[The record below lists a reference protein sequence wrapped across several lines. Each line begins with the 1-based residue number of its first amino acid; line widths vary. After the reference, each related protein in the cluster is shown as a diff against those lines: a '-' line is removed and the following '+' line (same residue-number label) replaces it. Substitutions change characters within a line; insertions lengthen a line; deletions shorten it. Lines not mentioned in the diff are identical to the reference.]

1 MAQAIG
7 DILQLPKNQQEALQI
22 LRDIQ
27 QERYQMHKE
36 QAQNLVMRRR
46 RAILKGFRYDL
57 TDEREYNVHANMVI
71 GMGNNYMLRE
81 FSKFMVDEHNKDV
94 LRFLLYYFNNC
105 PLAESVFPNED
116 YKIHKNILL
125 IGEPGT
131 GKTMLMQVFADYL
144 QATNNDN
151 QFRNISMTQL
161 MNYQKVFGHIDKYTY
176 NELKGASKQEAYD
189 GVDPFNICLNDLG
202 LATEQQKSFG
212 TQLTQITDE
221 FLFARYEIYQQY
233 GKRYHITSNLT
244 VKELKKRFEV
254 RLVDRFKSFNVIEL
268 HGGSRRR

>member
-1 MAQAIG
+1 M
-7 DILQLPKNQQEALQI
+7 
-22 LRDIQ
+22 LRDMQ
-27 QERYQMHKE
+27 QERYRLQQQ
-36 QAQNLVMRRR
+36 QAHNLVMRRR
-46 RAILKGFRYDL
+46 KAILKGFRYDL
-57 TDEREYNVHANMVI
+57 TDEQEFQTHAKMVV
-71 GMGNNYMLRE
+71 GMGENYMLRE
-81 FSKFMVDEHNKDV
+81 FSHFMVDEHNRDV
-94 LRFLLYYFNNC
+94 LRFLLYYFNSC

-144 QATNNDN
+144 QATQNDN

-176 NELKGASKQEAYD
+176 NELKGASRQEAFD

-202 LATEQQKSFG
+202 IDTEKQKSFG
-212 TQLTQITDE
+212 TQLTQVTDE

-244 VKELKKRFEV
+244 ISDFKKRFEA
-254 RLVDRFKSFNVIEL
+254 RLQDRFKCFNVIEL
-268 HGGSRRR
+268 HGGSRRH

>member
-1 MAQAIG
+1 MALDPQQIR
-7 DILQLPKNQQEALQI
+7 LPQNQQEALEL
-22 LRDIQ
+22 LRQMQ
-27 QERYQMHKE
+27 QERYQLQQE
-36 QAQNLVMRRR
+36 QARNLVMRRR
-46 RAILKGFRYDL
+46 KAMLKGFKYDL
-57 TDEREYNVHANMVI
+57 TDEKEYNVHANMVI

-81 FSKFMVDEHNKDV
+81 FSRFMVDEHNKDV

-116 YKIHKNILL
+116 YKIHKNILF

-144 QATNNDN
+144 QATQNDN
-151 QFRNISMTQL
+151 QFRTISMTQL

-176 NELKGASKQEAYD
+176 NELKGASRQEAYD
-189 GVDPFNICLNDLG
+189 GVAPYNICLNDLG
-202 LATEQQKSFG
+202 IATEQQRSFG
-212 TQLTQITDE
+212 TLLTQVTDE

-244 VKELKKRFEV
+244 VKELKQRFEG

>member
-7 DILQLPKNQQEALQI
+7 DILQLPKTQQEALQI
-22 LRDIQ
+22 LRDMQ
-27 QERYQMHKE
+27 QEQHQLQQE
-36 QAQNLVMRRR
+36 QAHNLVMRRR
-46 RAILKGFRYDL
+46 KAILKGFRYDL
-57 TDEREYNVHANMVI
+57 TDEREYQTHANMVI

-81 FSKFMVDEHNKDV
+81 FSQFMVDDHNKDV

-105 PLAESVFPNED
+105 PLAELVFPNED

-131 GKTMLMQVFADYL
+131 GKTMLMQVFSDYL
-144 QATNNDN
+144 QATNNEN

-176 NELKGASKQEAYD
+176 NELKGQSRQECYD
-189 GVDPFNICLNDLG
+189 GVDPYNICLNDLG

-212 TQLTQITDE
+212 TQLSQITDE

-233 GKRYHITSNLT
+233 GKRYHITSNL
-244 VKELKKRFEV
+244 VV
-254 RLVDRFKSFNVIEL
+254 V
-268 HGGSRRR
+268 